1 MTRSSDKVSV
11 KAGEFRFHKV
21 NLASR
26 KWRDLYN
33 WVLSL
38 TWVQFGLLLG
48 TAYLIMNSAF
58 AGLYCIGDGIEGM
71 PPHSFPDAF
80 FFSTETLAT
89 VGYGHMYPTSLYAH
103 IVSTL
108 EIVDGMF
115 FLAVITGIIFVRF
128 SRPQPGIEFSDS
140 LVIAP
145 FKGQPTLMLRVAN
158 LRDRSLVEAKF
169 RIMFMRDEPIEN
181 DEEFRHFYTLKLHFG
196 RVISFPA
203 ALTLR
208 HTIDESSPLY
218 RETPETLAATEARFV
233 ASVNAIET
241 VVPASVQTMRD
252 YSWKDVRFGER
263 FVDIYTF
270 RDEGEITADYGRLHE
285 TEAFPP
291 NDSNRDEAAVAPVH
305 RADGLKRRT

>member
-1 MTRSSDKVSV
+1 MKRFNDTVSLQ
-11 KAGEFRFHKV
+11 AGEFRFHKV

-33 WVLSL
+33 WILSL
-38 TWVQFGLLLG
+38 TWTQFALFLAA
-48 TAYLIMNSAF
+48 AYLVINSAF

-89 VGYGHMYPTSLYAH
+89 VGYGHMFPTTFYAH
-103 IVSTL
+103 LVTTI
-108 EIVDGMF
+108 EIVNGMF
-115 FLAVITGIIFVRF
+115 FMAVMTGLIFVRF
-128 SRPQPGIEFSDS
+128 SRPQPGIEFSDR

-169 RIMFMRDEPIEN
+169 RLMFMRDELIEN
-181 DEEFRHFYTLKLHFG
+181 DEPFRHFYTLKLHFD

-218 RETPETLAATEARFV
+218 GETAETLAASDARFV

-241 VVPASVQTMRD
+241 VVPADVQTMRD
-252 YSWKDVRFGER
+252 YSWRNVHFNER
-263 FVDIYTF
+263 FVDMYTLK
-270 RDEGEITADYGRLHE
+270 DEGQITADYALLNK
-285 TEAFPP
+285 TEPAIP
-291 NDSNRDEAAVAPVH
+291 NESSGLNVDRF
-305 RADGLKRRT
+305 ADLRQE

>member
-1 MTRSSDKVSV
+1 MSKRPHDTVSV
-11 KAGEFRFHKV
+11 QVGEFRFHKV

-33 WVLSL
+33 WILSL
-38 TWVQFGLLLG
+38 TWSQFALFL
-48 TAYLIMNSAF
+48 AVVYLVVNAIF
-58 AGLYCIGDGIEGM
+58 AGLYTIGDGIEGM
-71 PPHSFPDAF
+71 PPHSFLDAF

-89 VGYGHMYPTSLYAH
+89 VGYGHMYPRTLYAH
-103 IVSTL
+103 IVSTV

-115 FLAVITGIIFVRF
+115 FLAMMTGIIFVRF
-128 SRPQPGIEFSDS
+128 SRPRPGIEFSNT

-158 LRDRSLVEAKF
+158 LRDRSLVEAEF

-181 DEEFRHFYTLKLHFG
+181 DEQFRHFYMLKLHFD

-208 HTIDESSPLY
+208 HAIDTSSPLFG
-218 RETPETLAATEARFV
+218 ETLETLAASGARFV

-241 VVPASVQTMRD
+241 VIPAPVQTQRE
-252 YSWKDVRFGER
+252 YSWRDVRFNQR
-263 FVDIYTF
+263 FVDMYTF
-270 RDEGEITADYGRLHE
+270 REEGQITADYARLHE
-285 TEAFPP
+285 TEPFSP
-291 NDSNRDEAAVAPVH
+291 NE
-305 RADGLKRRT
+305 